1 MIKVAVIAPSLAVRV
16 GMRVLLA
23 ADGVLDVIGDG
34 AALETLQHAPLA
46 AAEVV
51 VVQGFSPATLQLPES
66 QRGGALRG
74 LLFVV
79 DDLTV
84 AAAPTIE
91 TLSWGVLPG
100 DASAE
105 ELIAAVGALYN
116 GLIVIHPHIA
126 ASLLARSSV
135 AAIDEREPLV
145 EPLTGREQEVLQ
157 LIGQGLANKM
167 IADRLH
173 ISEHTVKF
181 HVSAIY
187 AKLGVASRT
196 EAVRAGAR
204 RGLIVL

>member
-23 ADGVLDVIGDG
+23 ADSVLDVIGDG
-34 AALETLQHAPLA
+34 AALESLQHAPLS

-51 VVQGFSPATLQLPES
+51 VVQGVMPTALLERASL
-66 QRGGALRG
+66 GALRG
-74 LLFVV
+74 VLFVA
-79 DDLTV
+79 DDATV
-84 AAAPTIE
+84 AGPPAIE
-91 TLSWGVLPG
+91 GLSWGVLPG
-100 DASAE
+100 DAAVE
-105 ELIAAVGALYN
+105 ELIAAVSALYN

-126 ASLLARSSV
+126 AGMLTRSAVPGANAS
-135 AAIDEREPLV
+135 EPLV
-145 EPLTGREQEVLQ
+145 EPLTAREQEVLQ

>member
-23 ADGVLDVIGDG
+23 AGDVLDVIGDG
-34 AALETLQHAPLA
+34 AALENLQHAPLA

-51 VVQGFSPATLQLPES
+51 VVQGLGLAVPLPES
-66 QRGGALRG
+66 QRGSTLRG
-74 LLFVV
+74 VLFVV
-79 DDLTV
+79 DDPT
-84 AAAPTIE
+84 AAPPVIE
-91 TLSWGVLPG
+91 TLSWGVLPA
-100 DASAE
+100 DASVE
-105 ELIAAVGALYN
+105 ELIAAVSALYN

-126 ASLLARSSV
+126 ASLLARAPVSS
-135 AAIDEREPLV
+135 INEGEPLV
-145 EPLTGREQEVLQ
+145 EPLTAREQEVLQ

>member
-1 MIKVAVIAPSLAVRV
+1 MIKVGVIAPSLAVRV

-23 ADGVLDVIGDG
+23 ADEQLELVGDG
-34 AALETLQHAPLA
+34 ATLDQLQYAPLA

-51 VVQGFSPATLQLPES
+51 VVQGLLPALPPEA

-74 LLFVV
+74 VLFVL
-79 DDLTV
+79 DDVT
-84 AAAPTIE
+84 AAAPPTGAA
-91 TLSWGVLPG
+91 LSWGMLPG
-100 DASAE
+100 DAAPE
-105 ELIAAVGALYN
+105 ELIAAVTALYN
-116 GLIVIHPHIA
+116 GLIVIHPH
-126 ASLLARSSV
+126 V
-135 AAIDEREPLV
+135 AAQLLTRAVVPPIDAADPLV
-145 EPLTGREQEVLQ
+145 EPLTAREQEVLQ

>member
-34 AALETLQHAPLA
+34 AALESLQHAPLS

-51 VVQGFSPATLQLPES
+51 VVQGLPPTALPGRASP
-66 QRGGALRG
+66 GALRG
-74 LLFVV
+74 VLYVV
-79 DDLTV
+79 DDASVTGPPMV
-84 AAAPTIE
+84 E
-91 TLSWGVLPG
+91 GLSWGVLPG
-100 DASAE
+100 DAAAE
-105 ELIAAVGALYN
+105 ELIAAVSALYN

-126 ASLLARSSV
+126 ASLLTRSV
-135 AAIDEREPLV
+135 AAGAEAGQPLV

>member
-1 MIKVAVIAPSLAVRV
+1 MISVAVIAQSPAVRA
-16 GMRVLLA
+16 GLRVLLA
-23 ADGVLDVIGDG
+23 SDPELDVVGDGVSWDEL
-34 AALETLQHAPLA
+34 AHAPLSA
-46 AAEVV
+46 ADVV
-51 VVQGFSPATLQLPES
+51 VAHSLPPQALQTQPS
-66 QRGGALRG
+66 ALRG
-74 LLFVV
+74 VLFVAHAGDAIAQPLSLPYAWAV
-79 DDLTV
+79 LPDD
-84 AAAPTIE
+84 AAA
-91 TLSWGVLPG
+91 
-100 DASAE
+100 D
-105 ELIAAVGALYN
+105 ELITAVTALYH
-116 GLIVIHPHIA
+116 GLIVIHPNFA
-126 ASLLARSSV
+126 PQMMPKADGRLTS
-135 AAIDEREPLV
+135 ETEPLV

>member
-34 AALETLQHAPLA
+34 AALDLLQHAPLA

-51 VVQGFSPATLQLPES
+51 VVQGLMPGAALPELS
-66 QRGGALRG
+66 SAGGLRG
-74 LLFVV
+74 VLFVV
-79 DDLTV
+79 DDVSV
-84 AAAPTIE
+84 AAPPPVTA
-91 TLSWGVLPG
+91 LSWGMLPA

-105 ELIAAVGALYN
+105 ELIAAVTALYN
-116 GLIVIHPHIA
+116 GLIVIHPHVA
-126 ASLLARSSV
+126 THLLAHSS
-135 AAIDEREPLV
+135 ATAIDASDPLV

-167 IADRLH
+167 IAERLH

>member
-1 MIKVAVIAPSLAVRV
+1 MIEVAIIAVSPAVRA
-16 GMRVLLA
+16 GLRVLLSSDA
-23 ADGVLDVIGDG
+23 ALHVLGDG
-34 AALETLQHAPLA
+34 AALDELGHAPLSGA
-46 AAEVV
+46 DVV
-51 VVQGFSPATLQLPES
+51 VLHGAPMLLRVPET
-66 QRGGALRG
+66 LRG
-74 LLFVV
+74 VLYVV
-79 DDLTV
+79 DELEAHAMPSSATF
-84 AAAPTIE
+84 A
-91 TLSWGVLPG
+91 WGVTPS
-100 DASAE
+100 DASAD
-105 ELIAAVGALYN
+105 ELIAAVQALYH
-116 GLIVIHPHIA
+116 GLIVIHPNLA
-126 ASLLARSSV
+126 AQFVPHPTAQVVR
-135 AAIDEREPLV
+135 DDEPLI